1 MGPARNIRREGR
13 SPGASPIDRWECHC
27 QEPPVLLAT
36 YDEQGTI
43 NIKARD
49 RYWTVQGMVKA
60 RCPKCGAE
68 HTFDPNARQPLG

>member
-1 MGPARNIRREGR
+1 MGPARNTRREGR

-36 YDEQGTI
+36 YDAHGTI

-49 RYWTVQGMVKA
+49 RYWTVQGTVKA

-68 HTFDPNARQPLG
+68 HTFDPAARQPVG